1 MVTRMRR
8 DVYMHTERCL
18 RHILFWNPRRTG
30 IVTEI
35 YVRIRRNVWEGE
47 GVTWMSSII
56 ETASQ
61 KQMTL
66 DGRGVVFQARVYC
79 IS

>member
-1 MVTRMRR
+1 
-8 DVYMHTERCL
+8 
-18 RHILFWNPRRTG
+18 
-30 IVTEI
+30 
-35 YVRIRRNVWEGE
+35 
-47 GVTWMSSII
+47 MSSII